1 MLLSG
6 NYSECGSDADGFCR
20 TALFGKFQK
29 MARWM
34 GQGHPSGNFR
44 GGVRQLFES
53 LCRQSG
59 IRDGLLC
66 HISSDFYTACRQFF
80 EWGADHADTV
90 GAAL

>member
-1 MLLSG
+1 M
-6 NYSECGSDADGFCR
+6 DG
-20 TALFGKFQK
+20 A
-29 MARWM
+29 
-34 GQGHPSGNFR
+34 GHPSGNFR

-59 IRDGLLC
+59 IGDGLLC